1 MALSVRL
8 PSSTPLPGWL
18 ELGGFPWAE
27 PLLEPLHLQ
36 GLPFCVSF
44 RVSWMEP
51 SILHRH
57 LGDIKGRPLPPKK
70 QHAIRCICFQNQM
83 WTLGCLSPP

>member
-18 ELGGFPWAE
+18 ELGGLPWAE

-51 SILHRH
+51 SILQTS
-57 LGDIKGRPLPPKK
+57 G
-70 QHAIRCICFQNQM
+70 
-83 WTLGCLSPP
+83 